1 MVFAI
6 SAPALALIED
16 RYPPE
21 WGDGVEYPIATA
33 VWQLDED
40 VDYSWPDGGPYPN
53 PPDGVT
59 PSCIQGTQYGSN
71 FGTFAGWYSW
81 ANGILTINSDGVSVV
96 VGVPPEPD
104 DGGNTITCQV
114 TIACSSAFIAEESP
128 GIQIWRCI
136 RDIDPPYGCAPTESY
151 IAEYIFGNGEGVVDR
166 GDGYYTFTADFT
178 YTEDVK
184 YIGAVIFGAEFTMQ
198 GIIVDAVIHYSDD
211 GVPEGEA
218 RSSCVADLSPISID
232 PNVMTVYE
240 TDETQGDFGVSLL
253 NEPPAGA
260 TITVTVDPNGN
271 GDSWN
276 EDIRL
281 LGVTNPLDPN
291 NTVTLT
297 FTDTTGGDPCDPY
310 SWTPGNCT
318 DWDPATRTSC
328 WNVPQTIVFKAI
340 DDDIAEPP
348 KQVESQYIL
357 VTSSWPG
364 HESDANYVGEK
375 FVTVKVD
382 DNDQPN
388 IIFALAGGP
397 LRDRAVKL
405 LEYRRCTF
413 WSSGTCLG
421 QWITYPQ
428 TVSVTMQVEPRND
441 SDPCEPGYVRVIVTE
456 EGGAGN
462 PPSMTPPLLPQSPV
476 EPNAIVFTSDGNPPP
491 TGVIGAV
498 TKWDVPYDIVLLGV
512 DDDELQAEGAEGGY
526 PSVDGDQYYQASL
539 VFSVDDT
546 TDARYTPETEPEG
559 LVRTVDIDIEDN
571 ECGALGIL
579 TVDISN
585 PYYLMTEAEL
595 EALLGPD
602 HRDPNDW
609 IDDDGSPMPDC
620 RADIYDILEFAKKW
634 LNCSDPQGSDCTRY
648 DDL

>member
-33 VWQLDED
+33 VWQLDKD

-59 PSCIQGTQYGSN
+59 PSCIQGTEYGSN
-71 FGTFAGWYSW
+71 FGTFGGYSW
-81 ANGILTINSDGVSVV
+81 ENGILTVHSDGVSVV
-96 VGVPPEPD
+96 VGVPAEPD

-166 GDGYYTFTADFT
+166 GDGYYTFTADFA
-178 YTEDVK
+178 YSEDVK
-184 YIGAVIFGAEFTMQ
+184 YIGPVIFGNEFTME

-218 RSSCVADLSPISID
+218 RSFCVADISPISID
-232 PNVMTVYE
+232 PNVMKVYE

-260 TITVTVDPNGN
+260 TITVTVDPNGD

-276 EDIRL
+276 EDITL

-291 NTVTLT
+291 NTVTMT
-297 FTDTTGGDPCDPY
+297 FND
-310 SWTPGNCT
+310 GN
-318 DWDPATRTSC
+318 WD
-328 WNVPQTIVFKAI
+328 VPQYVVFKAI

-375 FVTVKVD
+375 FVTVKVE

-397 LRDRAVKL
+397 LRDRAVPL
-405 LEYRRCTF
+405 LEYQDCVTLYQGICY
-413 WSSGTCLG
+413 SG
-421 QWITYPQ
+421 WITYPQ
-428 TVSVTMQVEPRND
+428 TVSVTMQVEPEND
-441 SDPCEPGYVRVIVTE
+441 ESPGSQGYVRVIVE
-456 EGGAGN
+456 QEGGADN
-462 PPSMTPPLLPQSPV
+462 FPSMTPPLLPQSPV
-476 EPNAIVFTSDGNPPP
+476 EPNAIVFTSDGLAPPP
-491 TGVIGAV
+491 GVYGAV

-526 PSVDGDQYYQASL
+526 PSVDGDQFYNASL

-559 LVRTVDIDIEDN
+559 LVRTVNIDIKDN

-579 TVDISN
+579 PVDISN
-585 PYYLMTEAEL
+585 PYYLMDEETLQSIEWKPIL
-595 EALLGPD
+595 EGR
-602 HRDPNDW
+602 RDPNDW

-620 RADIYDILEFAKKW
+620 RADIYDILEFATKW
-634 LNCSDPQGSDCTRY
+634 LNCSDPQGSGCTRY
-648 DDL
+648 DEL